1 MYTLILLI
9 SLTVFGYIFGALLYG
24 NRYGKDGRYH
34 AGRENFGVGMYCI
47 AICATC
53 ALIIACGDFINL
65 KARFQRTLYDY
76 ENTVRMV
83 ESYEGQD
90 YGNMTPLVQSVV
102 DINNEI
108 ARQKAH
114 VKSPWRNLWMSEEIA
129 NLKPITFPAKRVEPV
144 QTE

>member
-9 SLTVFGYIFGALLYG
+9 SLTVLGYIIGGILYG
-24 NRYGKDGRYH
+24 HRYDKHGRYRE
-34 AGRENFGVGMYCI
+34 GRDGFGVGFLCI
-47 AICATC
+47 AIMATC
-53 ALIIACGDFINL
+53 ALIIACCDFINL
-65 KARFQRTLYDY
+65 DARFQRTLYDY

-108 ARQKAH
+108 ARQKAY

>member
-9 SLTVFGYIFGALLYG
+9 FLAVFGYIFGILLYR
-24 NRYGKDGRYH
+24 NRNGKDGRYH
-34 AGRENFGVGMYCI
+34 EGRENFGVGLCCI
-47 AICATC
+47 AVCVTC
-53 ALIIACGDFINL
+53 ALAIACGDFINL
-65 KARFQRTLYDY
+65 KGRFQKTLYEY

-83 ESYEGQD
+83 ETYEGQD

-108 ARQKAH
+108 ARQKAYI
-114 VKSPWRNLWMSEEIA
+114 KSPWRNLWMSEEIA
-129 NLKPITFPAKRVEPV
+129 NLEPITFPAKRVEPV

>member
-9 SLTVFGYIFGALLYG
+9 SLTVFGYIIGGILYSH
-24 NRYGKDGRYH
+24 RYDKRGRYRE
-34 AGRENFGVGMYCI
+34 GRDGFGIGFLCI
-47 AICATC
+47 AICSTC

-83 ESYEGQD
+83 ESYDGQD
-90 YGNMTPLVQSVV
+90 YGNMQPLVEAVV
-102 DINNEI
+102 DINKEI
-108 ARQKAH
+108 ARQKAN
-114 VKSPWRNLWMSEEIA
+114 VNSPWRNLWMSEEIA

>member
-24 NRYGKDGRYH
+24 NRYDKYGRYH
-34 AGRENFGVGMYCI
+34 AGRESLGFSMYAI
-47 AICATC
+47 AIFATC
-53 ALIIACGDFINL
+53 ALVIACGDFINL
-65 KARFQRTLYDY
+65 KGRFQRTLYDY
-76 ENTVRMV
+76 ESTVRMI
-83 ESYEGQD
+83 ETYEGQD

-102 DINNEI
+102 DINKEI
-108 ARQKAH
+108 ARQKAY

-129 NLKPITFPAKRVEPV
+129 NLEPITFPAKRVEPV

>member
-34 AGRENFGVGMYCI
+34 EGREGFGVGLYVI
-47 AICATC
+47 AICATS
-53 ALIIACGDFINL
+53 ALIIACCDFINL
-65 KARFQRTLYDY
+65 KGRFQRTLYDY
-76 ENTVRMV
+76 ENTVRII
-83 ESYEGQD
+83 ETYEGQE
-90 YGNMTPLVQSVV
+90 YGNMQPLVQSVV
-102 DINNEI
+102 DINKEI
-108 ARQKAH
+108 AKQKAY

-129 NLKPITFPAKRVEPV
+129 NLEPITFPAKRVEPV

>member
-34 AGRENFGVGMYCI
+34 EGREAVGFGIYGV

-65 KARFQRTLYDY
+65 KGRFQRTLYDY
-76 ENTVRMV
+76 ENTVRLV
-83 ESYEGQD
+83 ESYDGQD
-90 YGNMTPLVQSVV
+90 YGNMMPLVQSVV
-102 DINNEI
+102 DINKEI
-108 ARQKAH
+108 ARQKAY
-114 VKSPWRNLWMSEEIA
+114 VKSPWRNLWMSEDIA
-129 NLKPITFPAKRVEPV
+129 NLEPITFPAKRVEPV

>member
-9 SLTVFGYIFGALLYG
+9 SLTVLGYIIGGILYG
-24 NRYGKDGRYH
+24 HRYDKRGRYRP
-34 AGRENFGVGMYCI
+34 GRENFGVGLYCI

-53 ALIIACGDFINL
+53 ALLIACGDFINL
-65 KARFQRTLYDY
+65 RARFQKTLYDY

-108 ARQKAH
+108 ARQKAY

-129 NLKPITFPAKRVEPV
+129 NLKPITFPAKRVKPV